1 LLATSQARPV
11 ALVPRD
17 GQAWAGLLI
26 PSGIGGGEAWKAPP
40 AAFIPTVALEYFR
53 PAQRQPCILMSRK
66 QWMLIALAVV
76 LGGLSLYLNHDRL
89 GEKKI
94 QIHHRS
100 RPARPGDARS
110 PVEPIFF
117 AFDRALKLTSLQVIP
132 VREAETKKYPQ
143 PIWHLISDSNSVP
156 TADVTYGVP
165 IEGMR
170 PAVQGATPD
179 PLEPRV
185 KYRLLITAGALK
197 LEHDFLPVARTR

>member
-1 LLATSQARPV
+1 MMIT
-11 ALVPRD
+11 
-17 GQAWAGLLI
+17 
-26 PSGIGGGEAWKAPP
+26 
-40 AAFIPTVALEYFR
+40 
-53 PAQRQPCILMSRK
+53 
-66 QWMLIALAVV
+66 LAVV
-76 LGGLSLYLNHDRL
+76 LGGLSLCLNLGRL
-89 GEKKI
+89 GGEKI

-100 RPARPGDARS
+100 RPARSGDDRS

-117 AFDRALKLTSLQVIP
+117 AFDRNLKLTSLQVIP

-179 PLEPRV
+179 PLAPGV
-185 KYRLLITAGALK
+185 KYRLLIKAGGLK
-197 LEHDFLPVARTR
+197 LEHDFVPVARPR